1 MGWSKV
7 RAAFGSLLFWP
18 TNSVVCQRASHAWHN
33 SWRSRPEIA
42 EENRYHRRRKF
53 IACYKPRRE
62 AQTSSPPRAARC
74 HTLTPWELSLG
85 SNPTFK

>member
-7 RAAFGSLLFWP
+7 RAVFGSLLFWP

-42 EENRYHRRRKF
+42 EETGTTGSGNLSPATSQGAR
-53 IACYKPRRE
+53 PRLLLHPERH
-62 AQTSSPPRAARC
+62 AATR
-74 HTLTPWELSLG
+74 
-85 SNPTFK
+85 